1 MTAVLRTSRKSF
13 GIIKLSSLAP
23 DEQPG
28 HRVIPYHA
36 HQRARRTGQPP
47 DRFLIVDRER
57 DTDIGDQANAAYQ
70 IKQQQT
76 AQDAK
81 SLQPLVAV
89 GEKIVQDEIAGHGQQ
104 RAAGLRFRKRH
115 TEYFERDEQRG

>member
-1 MTAVLRTSRKSF
+1 MLWPQTREEAGERVGGVQAAAPSRNATSAKIMTAVLRTSRKSF

-47 DRFLIVDRER
+47 DRFLLVDRER
-57 DTDIGDQANAAYQ
+57 HADTGDHPDPA
-70 IKQQQT
+70 
-76 AQDAK
+76 
-81 SLQPLVAV
+81 P
-89 GEKIVQDEIAGHGQQ
+89 
-104 RAAGLRFRKRH
+104 
-115 TEYFERDEQRG
+115 